1 MSAPI
6 SAPIAKTAWTQT
18 WMALAVRD
26 IERSGPLD
34 DSTAMAEVMRLH
46 TSPQERLCERAWLL
60 GQRLGLDT
68 HMAHWRDAAW
78 LLGAALTLAVLLLA
92 NGIVFA
98 VLSDARSINAGSAF
112 VAALGVHTLT
122 LLLWLAGLLWV
133 QRWPGA
139 GMGAGMGLSLGRLL
153 LQLLAR
159 WPLEEKMQRPH
170 ALALVSAAKQLLR
183 SSRLAPWALGLVSH
197 AVWTASFVLVLLG
210 LLLAFALRQ
219 YQLTWESTLLS
230 PAFFDALVRTTGWLP
245 GLLGFA
251 VPEGVAVLQ
260 VDAATG
266 QLVIAARTGA
276 LWLLGCVL
284 VYGLLPR
291 ALCAAL
297 CWSVWQRRKNRV
309 VLDTADPYFQQL
321 LARFAALQPSH
332 ISDAE
337 HVLPSSAPTVLWPAG
352 AYQPVLALVGF
363 ELIPTPD
370 WPDWPPQLATPAALV
385 ECIAG
390 SIQERSQV
398 LAALAQLRPQ
408 ALLLVCDAAATPDRG
423 TERFLRDASRHAQ
436 HCALWLHST
445 NPSAPVPPQRWH
457 NWLDTL
463 HWPQLARLHHLTEAQ
478 AWAQKN
484 NGRSTD

>member
-1 MSAPI
+1 MT
-6 SAPIAKTAWTQT
+6 APIAKTALTQT
-18 WMALAVRD
+18 WMALAVRE

-34 DSTAMAEVMRLH
+34 DSAVMAEAMRRH
-46 TSPQERLCERAWLL
+46 SHPQERLRERAWLL

-78 LLGAALTLAVLLLA
+78 LLGAALSVAVLLLA

-98 VLSDARSINAGSAF
+98 MLSDARSINAGSAF
-112 VAALGVHTLT
+112 VAALGVHALT
-122 LLLWLAGLLWV
+122 LLLWLAGLLWL

-139 GMGAGMGLSLGRLL
+139 GMGLSLGKLL

-159 WPLEEKMQRPH
+159 WPLGEKMQRPH
-170 ALALVSAAKQLLR
+170 ALALVSGAKQLLR
-183 SSRLAPWALGLVSH
+183 SSRLAPWAFGLVSH
-197 AVWTASFVLVLLG
+197 VVWTASFVLVLLG

-219 YQLTWESTLLS
+219 YQLTWESTILS
-230 PAFFDALVRTTGWLP
+230 PAFFDAFVRTTGWLP

-251 VPEGVAVLQ
+251 VPEGVAALR

-266 QLVIAARTGA
+266 QLAIPARTGA

-297 CWSVWQRRKNRV
+297 CWGVWQRRKNRV
-309 VLDTADPYFQQL
+309 ALDTADPYFRQL
-321 LARFAALQPSH
+321 LARFAALQPSL
-332 ISDAE
+332 ISDME
-337 HVLPSSAPTVLWPAG
+337 HALPSSAPTVALPAG

-363 ELIPTPD
+363 ELLPT
-370 WPDWPPQLATPAALV
+370 PDWPPQLATRAALV

-390 SIQERSQV
+390 SIEERSQV

-408 ALLLVCDAAATPDRG
+408 ALVLVCDAAATPDRG
-423 TERFLRDASRHAQ
+423 TERFLRDACRHAE
-436 HCALWLHST
+436 HCALWLLDSNVT
-445 NPSAPVPPQRWH
+445 NDKPPQRWH
-457 NWLDTL
+457 DWLDTL

-478 AWAQKN
+478 IWAEKN
-484 NGRSTD
+484 DGRTD